1 MTPAKNDQLALISL
15 AHEFKVEL
23 AKAFG
28 REAKLRMQ
36 YAQLSKNLERV
47 SEKLKQK
54 TDVRDVFD
62 LKKFASLAPETKEAF
77 LRDVENDSPRRSA
90 KKSGG
95 KRLGKADKL
104 KMLQNAVGNRAEVKL
119 ADLKSILDVSNVNQW
134 IAGLDLPKGSI
145 ESLGSKKAGSKLLVS
160 KIKHLFGG

>member
-15 AHEFKVEL
+15 AHEFKIEL

-36 YAQLSKNLERV
+36 HAQLSKSLARV
-47 SEKLKQK
+47 NEKLKQK
-54 TDVRDVFD
+54 TDVRDVYD
-62 LKKFASLAPETKEAF
+62 LKKFASLAPETKDAF
-77 LRDVENDSPRRSA
+77 LHEVENDAPRRSA
-90 KKSGG
+90 KKIGS
-95 KRLGKADKL
+95 KRLGKDEKL
-104 KMLQNAVGNRAEVKL
+104 KILQNAVGNRAEMKL

-160 KIKHLFGG
+160 KIRHLFAD